1 MLTSYMQNDCDAI
14 KEKKTFFKRI
24 YPGLHH
30 SGIWQYHNQSVQ
42 LFKHRRINIIKS
54 IVINII

>member
-1 MLTSYMQNDCDAI
+1 MAEI